1 MSRPRGF
8 WWSPDSRSLLYQQTE
23 ESAVAVRY
31 IADALHPEAAPTT
44 FFYPRAGTPNAT
56 VRLFLLSLRANQAT
70 PAPTP
75 IPWDHVAFP
84 YLAHVTWQ
92 KYAPPTLLVQNRE
105 QTDQRLLAVD
115 SATGTITE
123 LLRETDAAWLNL
135 DDNAAGSTGERRP
148 PLWLEDGESFLWTT
162 ERRGAWQVEL
172 RAASGALLAAASV
185 KPNSR
190 NSLPMVPGRNE
201 IGTNTDTSTT
211 VMPIMAPE
219 IWPMAL

>member
-1 MSRPRGF
+1 MIPRAAAGGDRELHVIDLTASPPTTRAVTTGATATLSHGTAEFVAQEEMSRPRGF
-8 WWSPDSRSLLYQQTE
+8 WWSPDSRSVLYQQTD

-115 SATGTITE
+115 AATGAEI
-123 LLRETDAAWLNL
+123 L
-135 DDNAAGSTGERRP
+135 P
-148 PLWLEDGESFLWTT
+148 PLPTGDLAKGSVTVDPDGATLAVIAGEPVPIQTAGEVVW
-162 ERRGAWQVEL
+162 VEAGGSQRIARL
-172 RAASGALLAAASV
+172 QA
-185 KPNSR
+185 
-190 NSLPMVPGRNE
+190 
-201 IGTNTDTSTT
+201 
-211 VMPIMAPE
+211 
-219 IWPMAL
+219 